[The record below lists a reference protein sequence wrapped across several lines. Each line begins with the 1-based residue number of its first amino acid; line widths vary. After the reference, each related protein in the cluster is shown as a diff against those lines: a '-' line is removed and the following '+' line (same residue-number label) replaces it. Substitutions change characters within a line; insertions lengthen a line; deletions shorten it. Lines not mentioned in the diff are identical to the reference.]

1 MSSKIILCLQS
12 RERRHVISLF
22 PTASTREL
30 YESAS
35 KEFPGNTIE
44 SLRGGGFPPQSIPSN
59 DSEISNFVSNQ
70 DRIQV
75 EFAKNIVKEKSRKSK
90 HSAASN
96 VTENDV
102 NNVKGIRRSKRA
114 ASKMATEKMPAMIK
128 AQEEYLKNTAKGSK
142 KSSFSAVPLYNG
154 EKRARENS
162 EKQTKSKPQRIIL
175 SSSAGLGRRLSDGS
189 TIKSPDRSRYAA
201 VKRRRGMGNGTAD
214 MSTALLGAINDKSQM
229 GIVLR
234 KGMKNAVQT
243 SYETSRAF
251 SRLAA
256 IQALSYR
263 ITSKDSSDGSNGSGE
278 RLNVTYNGSVDKT
291 KLEETVDCI
300 PRDILLNVL
309 EGIHASN
316 REALRPENL
325 SRLSPRVIWSLVQY
339 FPAINS
345 VPDMYRELMP
355 ALDWKFLRRRSEQLS
370 EKAMENKRQAAEIEN
385 GLDLEQ
391 ASNAVAAVEHAM
403 ENIEDYHAEERKAR
417 QAQAAEARFRRQQHN
432 EQNGGDVV
440 VPWTLTTPSEPD
452 RDELRECIENSASA
466 TSVGADVTKWTTQ
479 LMKQHNIHNWRELSN
494 VEHVVEISGKLGV
507 TEQQLLDWID
517 HAQNE
522 SLSEIMVEICDGH
535 IEAVEILTKMIN
547 SGTPKDLAAWRS
559 IPDLLLEQLQKQL
572 KNVNEINSSQR
583 SDPCR
588 HRNQSWMEL
597 ATISKWCN
605 RAHQA
610 LQEYE
615 WLSWYATP
623 VD

>member
-1 MSSKIILCLQS
+1 
-12 RERRHVISLF
+12 
-22 PTASTREL
+22 
-30 YESAS
+30 
-35 KEFPGNTIE
+35 
-44 SLRGGGFPPQSIPSN
+44 
-59 DSEISNFVSNQ
+59 
-70 DRIQV
+70 
-75 EFAKNIVKEKSRKSK
+75 
-90 HSAASN
+90 
-96 VTENDV
+96 
-102 NNVKGIRRSKRA
+102 
-114 ASKMATEKMPAMIK
+114 
-128 AQEEYLKNTAKGSK
+128 
-142 KSSFSAVPLYNG
+142 
-154 EKRARENS
+154 
-162 EKQTKSKPQRIIL
+162 
-175 SSSAGLGRRLSDGS
+175 
-189 TIKSPDRSRYAA
+189 
-201 VKRRRGMGNGTAD
+201 
-214 MSTALLGAINDKSQM
+214 
-229 GIVLR
+229 
-234 KGMKNAVQT
+234 
-243 SYETSRAF
+243 
-251 SRLAA
+251 
-256 IQALSYR
+256 
-263 ITSKDSSDGSNGSGE
+263 
-278 RLNVTYNGSVDKT
+278 
-291 KLEETVDCI
+291 
-300 PRDILLNVL
+300 L

-339 FPAINS
+339 FPAMNS

-403 ENIEDYHAEERKAR
+403 ENIADYHAEERKAR

-432 EQNGGDVV
+432 EQNGGDGV

-452 RDELRECIENSASA
+452 RDELRECIENSAST
-466 TSVGADVTKWTTQ
+466 TSIGADVTKWITQ

-507 TEQQLLDWID
+507 AEQQLVDWID

-535 IEAVEILTKMIN
+535 IEAVEILTKKIN

-572 KNVNEINSSQR
+572 KNVNEISSQR
-583 SDPCR
+583 SDACR

-597 ATISKWCN
+597 TTISKWCN